1 VPNQSRPKVKKS
13 RALGIALT
21 PKAVKY
27 FEARPYPPGEHG
39 RGRKQNSDYKVRLL
53 EKQRLRAQYDIS
65 ERQMARAYD
74 RAKKAEGKT
83 GEALVVELERR
94 LDALVLRSGIAKT
107 IYQARQ
113 MVVHGHIEVNGGK
126 VDKPSFRVRPDDIV
140 MVRERSREKYPF
152 QVAREGG
159 TTATPESAGVVLDD
173 QLLVADDR
181 DFLAVRVAVETEGQ
195 GLQVDLQVA
204 RGLAL
209 ACVATLTG
217 NLERN
222 LLAAALA
229 HGDDVVRTDT
239 ERRLV
244 DLATVDL
251 DVAVNDHLAGL
262 VDGAGDARTQDQGV
276 EATLELDDQRL
287 ARLAFG
293 LLGAVVGAS
302 HLTLR
307 DVVLGAQ
314 TLLLEQT
321 NLVVRVLLAATAVL
335 ARRVGAGLEV
345 LDGLRGQRNA
355 EGTRLLDLGSLLV
368 HVEPTSM

>member
-1 VPNQSRPKVKKS
+1 MPNQSRPKVKKS

-126 VDKPSFRVRPDDIV
+126 VDKPSFRVRPDDII

-159 TTATPESAGVVLDD
+159 YDTDGETPRYLQVNLKALAFR
-173 QLLVADDR
+173 LDR
-181 DFLAVRVAVETEGQ
+181 DPNRKEIPVIC
-195 GLQVDLQVA
+195 D
-204 RGLAL
+204 
-209 ACVATLTG
+209 
-217 NLERN
+217 
-222 LLAAALA
+222 
-229 HGDDVVRTDT
+229 
-239 ERRLV
+239 
-244 DLATVDL
+244 
-251 DVAVNDHLAGL
+251 
-262 VDGAGDARTQDQGV
+262 
-276 EATLELDDQRL
+276 
-287 ARLAFG
+287 
-293 LLGAVVGAS
+293 
-302 HLTLR
+302 
-307 DVVLGAQ
+307 
-314 TLLLEQT
+314 EQ
-321 NLVVRVLLAATAVL
+321 LVVEYY
-335 ARRVGAGLEV
+335 AR
-345 LDGLRGQRNA
+345 
-355 EGTRLLDLGSLLV
+355 
-368 HVEPTSM
+368 

>member
-94 LDALVLRSGIAKT
+94 LDALVLRSGIART

-126 VDKPSFRVRPDDIV
+126 VDKPSFRVRPDDV
-140 MVRERSREKYPF
+140 VQVRERSRTKVPF

-159 TTATPESAGVVLDD
+159 YDTDGETPRYLQVNLKALAFR
-173 QLLVADDR
+173 LDR
-181 DFLAVRVAVETEGQ
+181 DPNRKEIPVIC
-195 GLQVDLQVA
+195 D
-204 RGLAL
+204 
-209 ACVATLTG
+209 
-217 NLERN
+217 
-222 LLAAALA
+222 
-229 HGDDVVRTDT
+229 
-239 ERRLV
+239 
-244 DLATVDL
+244 
-251 DVAVNDHLAGL
+251 
-262 VDGAGDARTQDQGV
+262 
-276 EATLELDDQRL
+276 
-287 ARLAFG
+287 
-293 LLGAVVGAS
+293 
-302 HLTLR
+302 
-307 DVVLGAQ
+307 
-314 TLLLEQT
+314 EQ
-321 NLVVRVLLAATAVL
+321 LVVEYY
-335 ARRVGAGLEV
+335 AR
-345 LDGLRGQRNA
+345 
-355 EGTRLLDLGSLLV
+355 
-368 HVEPTSM
+368 

>member
-1 VPNQSRPKVKKS
+1 MPNQSRPKVKKS

-94 LDALVLRSGIAKT
+94 LDALVLRSGIART

-140 MVRERSREKYPF
+140 QVRERSRTKVPF

-159 TTATPESAGVVLDD
+159 YDTDGETPRYLQVNLKALAFR
-173 QLLVADDR
+173 LDR
-181 DFLAVRVAVETEGQ
+181 DPNRKEIPVIC
-195 GLQVDLQVA
+195 D
-204 RGLAL
+204 
-209 ACVATLTG
+209 
-217 NLERN
+217 
-222 LLAAALA
+222 
-229 HGDDVVRTDT
+229 
-239 ERRLV
+239 
-244 DLATVDL
+244 
-251 DVAVNDHLAGL
+251 
-262 VDGAGDARTQDQGV
+262 
-276 EATLELDDQRL
+276 
-287 ARLAFG
+287 
-293 LLGAVVGAS
+293 
-302 HLTLR
+302 
-307 DVVLGAQ
+307 
-314 TLLLEQT
+314 EQ
-321 NLVVRVLLAATAVL
+321 LVVEYY
-335 ARRVGAGLEV
+335 AR
-345 LDGLRGQRNA
+345 
-355 EGTRLLDLGSLLV
+355 
-368 HVEPTSM
+368 